1 MLFDPDEDHLCA
13 FCDDVADYRLAN
25 SELWACDHHFQLVV
39 AGEND
44 RAQIE
49 LLTEHPAMP
58 SNPPVTEKKKKR
70 RRQMIAQ
77 LRADILRSEKSGE
90 AADVASF
97 GYEEGILFTR
107 NEVVEILAMLKEKS
121 DAL

>member
-1 MLFDPDEDHLCA
+1 
-13 FCDDVADYRLAN
+13 
-25 SELWACDHHFQLVV
+25 
-39 AGEND
+39 
-44 RAQIE
+44 
-49 LLTEHPAMP
+49 MP

>member
-1 MLFDPDEDHLCA
+1 MSEHPPVTERDPMLFDPDEDHLCA

-49 LLTEHPAMP
+49 LLTGAPCH
-58 SNPPVTEKKKKR
+58 
-70 RRQMIAQ
+70 AQ
-77 LRADILRSEKSGE
+77 
-90 AADVASF
+90 
-97 GYEEGILFTR
+97 
-107 NEVVEILAMLKEKS
+107 
-121 DAL
+121 